1 MDNFEMN
8 QQNYDREC
16 IDCQERRDAL
26 DMAEIAGIELNDMQI
41 NDYIKYR
48 RDKELDMSDKQL
60 LHVVLTSYQ
69 KDLFERAFWKERYL

>member
-1 MDNFEMN
+1 
-8 QQNYDREC
+8 
-16 IDCQERRDAL
+16 
-26 DMAEIAGIELNDMQI
+26 MAEIAGIELNDMQI

-48 RDKELDMSDKQL
+48 QDKELDMSNQQL